1 MRRNGGVSREVARE
15 REARAWEL
23 SKQGLTESAIAK
35 ELGVTQQAVS
45 AILIKLQK
53 RAIKSLDTLIIGEK
67 VRQYEQLRYI
77 AEEAMLAWERSK
89 GPARSV
95 TKHRQEKQARG
106 PDGARDGLDKE
117 GNWVK
122 EFPLEVTDVV
132 TDTTRKI
139 EERDGDP
146 RYLTTA
152 LTSLGDI
159 RRLLG
164 LNAPIEVDHDWTK
177 LLPAGMNPDD
187 LLNSLA
193 DAIVDG
199 EVRLLEDGA
208 GDSGDNET
216 PD

>member
-1 MRRNGGVSREVARE
+1 MRRNGGVTREVARE

-35 ELGVTQQAVS
+35 ELGITQQAVS
-45 AILIKLQK
+45 SILIKLQK
-53 RAIKSLDTLIIGEK
+53 RAMKSLDTLIIGEK

-89 GPARSV
+89 GPSRSI
-95 TKHRQEKQARG
+95 TRHRQEKQARDSG
-106 PDGARDGLDKE
+106 GARDGLDKD
-117 GNWVK
+117 GSWAK
-122 EFPLEVTDVV
+122 EFPLDVTDVV

-146 RYLTTA
+146 RYLATA

-177 LLPAGMNPDD
+177 MLPEGMNPDD
-187 LLNSLA
+187 LLNSMA

-199 EVRLLEDGA
+199 EVRLLDDGA
-208 GDSGDNET
+208 DGDNET
-216 PD
+216 AD